1 MPLLLHKLNLTQ
13 FRGYEALRLDLAG
26 ARVVALTGPNGA
38 GKTNILEAASLLVPG
53 KGLRS
58 ADLLE
63 MKNRHAGP
71 EDLWAVAAEA
81 ESASG
86 IHMRIG
92 TGLDRNSKR
101 RVVRINGKEAKNQNE
116 LAPFISAVWVTPQM
130 DRLFTDSASSRRK
143 FFDRLIFAADP
154 DHVTRLNRY
163 DKNLRERLKL
173 LQMDRRAD
181 PIWLDGLEQQLAAD
195 AISVAAARKELMLRL
210 PQYTAQLYKGGK
222 SSFPLPEISVA
233 GWAEDETGRRPS
245 LDIEDELKARF
256 RKSRALDAAAGRTF
270 EGVHR
275 SDFVVSYGA
284 KQMPAA
290 QSSTGEQKALLV
302 SITLAH
308 ALMMQAEKGFVPL
321 LLLDEVAAHLDDSR
335 RDELFGYLA
344 TLEGQVW
351 LTGTDAGIFAALK
364 NHAAFFAIEPGR
376 AIPQPKAVS

>member
-13 FRGYEALRLDLAG
+13 FRGYEALRLDLGG
-26 ARVVALTGPNGA
+26 AKAVALTGPNGA
-38 GKTNILEAASLLVPG
+38 GKTNILEAVSLLVPG

-63 MKNRHAGP
+63 MKNRSAGA
-71 EDLWAVAAEA
+71 EDLWAVAAEVETA
-81 ESASG
+81 NG

-92 TGLDRNSKR
+92 TGLDRAAKR
-101 RVVRINGKEAKNQNE
+101 RLVRINGKEAKSQNE
-116 LAPFISAVWVTPQM
+116 LAPFVSSVWVTPQM
-130 DRLFTDSASSRRK
+130 DRLFTDNASSRRK
-143 FFDRLIFAADP
+143 FFDRLVFADDP
-154 DHVTRLNRY
+154 EHVTRLNRY

-173 LQMDRRAD
+173 LQMERRAD
-181 PIWLDGLEQQLAAD
+181 PVWLDGLEQQLAAD
-195 AISVAAARKELMLRL
+195 AISVAAARKELVLRL
-210 PQYTAQLYKGGK
+210 PQYTAQLYSGGK
-222 SSFPLPEISVA
+222 SSFPLPDIAVN
-233 GWAEDETGRRPS
+233 GWAEGETGQRPS
-245 LDIEDELKARF
+245 LDIEDELRARF
-256 RKSRALDAAAGRTF
+256 KKSRALDAAAGRTF

-275 SDFVVSYGA
+275 SDFVVHYGA

-302 SITLAH
+302 SIILAH

-321 LLLDEVAAHLDDSR
+321 LLLDEVAAHLDDNR

-351 LTGTDAGIFAALK
+351 LTGTDPSIFTLLK
-364 NHAAFFAIEPGR
+364 SRAAFFNIEPGR